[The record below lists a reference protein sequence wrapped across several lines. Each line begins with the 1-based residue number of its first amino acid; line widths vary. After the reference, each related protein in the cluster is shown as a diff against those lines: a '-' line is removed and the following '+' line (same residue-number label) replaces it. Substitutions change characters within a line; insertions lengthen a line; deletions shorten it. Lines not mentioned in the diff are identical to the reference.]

1 MMPSYNKFFQ
11 NLRVTVILVA
21 LSAITNANAAPLQKG
36 PVVSEG
42 LLLDLNP
49 DIGVVTDNNG
59 RIEKWTNSVA
69 GSVVKDFE
77 KVDEGREVKGSGK
90 PTLLKKV
97 QLVNG
102 HNTVQFIKHELLNR
116 HETAFDTIN
125 RGSGFTWVAVIRPYN
140 QVGQLQDVNSF
151 FGNLR
156 NGGNYEGFWAGFT
169 DDNRVWTG
177 LRNGITFGRWDEN
190 NPCVRSEKKLDTAR
204 FYLLAGRMESG
215 TSPALIELFIDDF
228 SKPDVTGMVPV
239 NVKADPS
246 MMAIGQERNA
256 IEHPGVESFIG
267 EMARIMIYQ
276 RPLTNDEL
284 HHLGVYLRK
293 LYFKKR

>member
-1 MMPSYNKFFQ
+1 MPFFKISSQ
-11 NLRVTVILVA
+11 TLQLTVILIVLGA
-21 LSAITNANAAPLQKG
+21 FTTAHATPLQKK
-36 PVVSEG
+36 PVVKDG

-49 DIGVVTDNNG
+49 DIGVVADDNG

-77 KVDEGREVKGSGK
+77 KVDEGRQVKGSGR

-97 QLVNG
+97 PQVNG

-116 HETAFDTIN
+116 HESAFDTIN

-190 NPCVRSEKKLDTAR
+190 NPCVRSEKKLDTTR
-204 FYLLAGRMESG
+204 FYLLAARMQSG
-215 TSPALIELFIDDF
+215 NSPALIELFIDDL
-228 SKPDVTGMVPV
+228 SQPDVTGVVPV

-276 RPLTNDEL
+276 RPLSNDEL
-284 HHLGVYLRK
+284 QQLGAYLRR